1 MALIEA
7 SYRFTV
13 LDELVH
19 VKCPSLSLIQSN
31 YSGTLVTEH
40 PHNQGPLICVRNHP
54 TMLWNDHCVYS

>member
-1 MALIEA
+1 MALTDA

-31 YSGTLVTEH
+31 HSGTLVTV
-40 PHNQGPLICVRNHP
+40 NIP
-54 TMLWNDHCVYS
+54 TTKDH